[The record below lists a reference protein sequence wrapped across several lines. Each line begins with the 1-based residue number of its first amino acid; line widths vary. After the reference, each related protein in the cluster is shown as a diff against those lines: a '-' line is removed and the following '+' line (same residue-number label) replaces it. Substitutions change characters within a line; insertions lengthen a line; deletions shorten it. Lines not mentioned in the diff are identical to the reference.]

1 MTTTKAP
8 LAWTNGNVTVRLSH
22 LESGVWHVETTSTS
36 GFVLDQWSK
45 SWQTEDM
52 ARYAAT
58 HVANAFRTYGTA
70 HAIERLRDEMVAVL
84 AKQDRRT
91 ARHMHDPEV
100 VAEATAILDSIA
112 DLDGL
117 ALIVSLR
124 AELAA

>member
-8 LAWTNGNVTVRLSH
+8 LAWTNGTVTVRLAQ
-22 LESGVWHVETTSTS
+22 LETGVWHVETTSTS
-36 GFVLDQWSK
+36 GFVLDQWSR

-52 ARYAAT
+52 ARYAAS
-58 HVANAFRTYGTA
+58 HVAHAFKRYGTVR
-70 HAIERLRDEMVAVL
+70 AIERLRDEMVAVL
-84 AKQDRRT
+84 AEQDRRT
-91 ARHMHDPEV
+91 ARRMHNPQV